1 MICCINVTVFV
12 KFNCDALFYEENSM
26 TMFKTISA
34 YDLKQLS
41 LKEAVK
47 IVDIRDQQ
55 TYNSDHLDDAF
66 HLTNVS
72 IETFIKETPLDTTV
86 YVICYH
92 GNSSKGAAEYLCE
105 QGYAN
110 VYSVDGGMVGWR
122 LIDPL
127 A

>member
-1 MICCINVTVFV
+1 MICCIDVSLFV
-12 KFNCDALFYEENSM
+12 KLNFDDLLYEENLM
-26 TMFKTISA
+26 AMFKTISA

-41 LKEAVK
+41 LNEAVK

-55 TYNSDHLDDAF
+55 TYDNDHLDGAF
-66 HLTNVS
+66 HLTNASVG
-72 IETFIKETPLDTTV
+72 EFIKETPLDTTV

-105 QGYAN
+105 QGYAD

-127 A
+127 I